1 MKIYTKKGDLGETS
15 LFGGQRVRKDH
26 VRIEAYGTV
35 DELNSVLGTVI
46 SHQPVQ
52 KLVEHLI
59 EIQKELFV
67 IGADLATPQE
77 KQSKVVRISEKPI
90 QQLELLIDDLDGVL
104 PALTS
109 FILPSGSLAATQLHV
124 ARTVCRRAERCVLT
138 AMEYEEINPLILK
151 YLNRLSDLLFVMAR
165 FENHQKNIEET
176 RWLPD

>member
-1 MKIYTKKGDLGETS
+1 MKIYTKKGDNGDTS

-35 DELNSVLGTVI
+35 DELNSILGTVI
-46 SHQPVQ
+46 SHKPVQ
-52 KLVEHLI
+52 KLTEHLV
-59 EIQKELFV
+59 EIQKELFE

-77 KQSKVVRISEKPI
+77 KHTKVVRIKEESV
-90 QQLELLIDDLDGVL
+90 QQLELLIDELDSVL
-104 PALTS
+104 PELTS

-124 ARTVCRRAERCVLT
+124 ARTVCRRAERCVFT
-138 AMEYEEINPLILK
+138 AMEYEAINPLILQ

-176 RWLPD
+176 RWLPN

>member
-1 MKIYTKKGDLGETS
+1 MKIYTKKGDTGETS

-35 DELNSVLGTVI
+35 DELNSILGTVI

-52 KLVEHLI
+52 KLTEHLV

-77 KQSKVVRISEKPI
+77 KQSKVVRIKEEPI
-90 QQLELLIDDLDGVL
+90 QQLELLIDELDGVL
-104 PALTS
+104 PKLTS

-138 AMEYEEINPLILK
+138 AMEYEPINPLILQ

-176 RWLPD
+176 RWLPN